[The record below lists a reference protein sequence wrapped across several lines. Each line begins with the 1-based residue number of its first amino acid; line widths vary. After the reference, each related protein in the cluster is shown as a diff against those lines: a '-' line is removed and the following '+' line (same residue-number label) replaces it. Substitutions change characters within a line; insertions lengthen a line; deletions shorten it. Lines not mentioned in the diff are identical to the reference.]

1 MCWFAPESLDKLIKS
16 REDPAILGKAGH
28 LDSVGA
34 YSSSRWQIP
43 INTART
49 VTITSAVLAVLPA
62 AVR

>member
-1 MCWFAPESLDKLIKS
+1 
-16 REDPAILGKAGH
+16 